1 MWVCRGHVCCLV
13 LTDIVIAALLCCAV
27 LCCAAGKAPISVD
40 EVEDAAEIMKR
51 FCTGGMSLGAI
62 SREVRDG
69 TVTLVLLHTV
79 TNSISMVN
87 ISY

>member
-1 MWVCRGHVCCLV
+1 MCRPVAGRDCGEDRCVVRLLTV
-13 LTDIVIAALLCCAV
+13 LCRAV

-62 SREVRDG
+62 SREVRD
-69 TVTLVLLHTV
+69 VTLLHSYCCTV
-79 TNSISMVN
+79 TNSVTFTIT
-87 ISY
+87 